1 MPGKILSNYEKL
13 HQNSLALATR
23 AAKLFPSGVTHDARS
38 FFPFPIYVDRAAGG
52 KKWDVDGNVYV
63 DFIGGHGSLLLG
75 HRHPEVMDAADKASK
90 RGTHFGSSHD
100 LEIDWA
106 ELVLQLV
113 PCAEK
118 VRFTSSG
125 TEATMM
131 ALRLARAYTNR
142 DKIIKFTDHF
152 HGWHDIVVGQQR
164 EDRSLPSSIGVPDNF
179 YESLV
184 VLPPNDENM
193 LIETLA
199 KNDIAAVIIEP
210 TGAHWGSHP
219 IHKSFLEAIRIQT
232 AKSGTLFIMDEVIT
246 GFRASPGGIQEKY
259 SIIPDLSTHAK
270 ILAGG
275 FPGGCVTGKREI
287 MDILELRESDEDWN
301 KEQRIAHQ
309 GTYNANPVS
318 AAAGSKTLDLIKGG
332 AHTQI
337 AADTT
342 AELVFQLNK
351 LFQAKALDASAWHVS
366 SMWHLNL
373 GGNSPES
380 TDVENNPSYLPSGI
394 DKPLLQPLRW
404 ALYNHGVDLMADG
417 GMVSSAHGTEEIT
430 LTVEAFDLAIN
441 DLRNDGYL

>member
-1 MPGKILSNYEKL
+1 MPGQILSDYEKK
-13 HQNSLALATR
+13 HTSSQAFAAR
-23 AAKLFPSGVTHDARS
+23 AATLFPSGVTHDARS
-38 FFPFPIYVDRAAGG
+38 FFPFPIYIEKAIGG
-52 KKWDVDGNVYV
+52 KKWDVDGIMYV

-75 HRHPEVMDAADKASK
+75 HRHPQVMDAADRASQ

-142 DKIIKFTDHF
+142 DKVIKFTNHF

-164 EDRSLPSSIGVPDNF
+164 NDEALPSSIGVPNNF

-184 VLPPNDENM
+184 ILPPNDENM
-193 LIETLA
+193 LREALA

-210 TGAHWGSHP
+210 TGAHWGSDP
-219 IHKSFLEAIRIQT
+219 IHKKFLEAIRTET
-232 AKSGTLFIMDEVIT
+232 AKFGTLFIMDEVIT
-246 GFRASPGGIQEKY
+246 GFRVSPGGTQEKY
-259 SIIPDLSTHAK
+259 NIIPDLSTHAK

-275 FPGGCVTGKREI
+275 FPGGCVAGKSEI
-287 MDILELRESDEDWN
+287 MDILELRESDESWN

-309 GTYNANPVS
+309 GTYNANPIS
-318 AAAGSKTLDLIKGG
+318 AAAGSKTLDLIKNGV
-332 AHTQI
+332 HTQI
-337 AADTT
+337 ADDTT

-373 GGNSPES
+373 GENSPQP
-380 TDVENNPSYLPSGI
+380 TDVENSPNYRPSGI

-430 LTVEAFDLAIN
+430 LTVEAFDMAIN

>member
-1 MPGKILSNYEKL
+1 MPGQILSDYEKK
-13 HQNSLALATR
+13 HTSSQAFAAR
-23 AAKLFPSGVTHDARS
+23 AATLFPSGVTHDARS
-38 FFPFPIYVDRAAGG
+38 FFPFPIYIEKAIGG
-52 KKWDVDGNVYV
+52 KKWDVDGNMYV

-75 HRHPEVMDAADKASK
+75 HRHPQVMDAADRASQ

-142 DKIIKFTDHF
+142 DKVIKFTNHF

-164 EDRSLPSSIGVPDNF
+164 NDEALPSSIGVPNNF

-184 VLPPNDENM
+184 ILPPNDENM
-193 LIETLA
+193 LREALA

-210 TGAHWGSHP
+210 TGAHWGSDP
-219 IHKSFLEAIRIQT
+219 IHKKFLEAIRTET
-232 AKSGTLFIMDEVIT
+232 AKFGTLFIMDEVIT
-246 GFRASPGGIQEKY
+246 GFRVSPGGTQEKY
-259 SIIPDLSTHAK
+259 NIIPDLSTHAK

-275 FPGGCVTGKREI
+275 FPGGCVAGKSEI
-287 MDILELRESDEDWN
+287 MDILELRESDESWN

-309 GTYNANPVS
+309 GTYNANPIS
-318 AAAGSKTLDLIKGG
+318 AAAGSKTLDLIKNGV
-332 AHTQI
+332 HTQI
-337 AADTT
+337 ADDTT

-373 GGNSPES
+373 GENSPQP
-380 TDVENNPSYLPSGI
+380 TDVENSPNYRPSGI

-430 LTVEAFDLAIN
+430 LTVEAFDMAIN

>member
-1 MPGKILSNYEKL
+1 
-13 HQNSLALATR
+13 
-23 AAKLFPSGVTHDARS
+23 
-38 FFPFPIYVDRAAGG
+38 
-52 KKWDVDGNVYV
+52 
-63 DFIGGHGSLLLG
+63 
-75 HRHPEVMDAADKASK
+75 
-90 RGTHFGSSHD
+90 
-100 LEIDWA
+100 
-106 ELVLQLV
+106 
-113 PCAEK
+113 
-118 VRFTSSG
+118 
-125 TEATMM
+125 
-131 ALRLARAYTNR
+131 
-142 DKIIKFTDHF
+142 
-152 HGWHDIVVGQQR
+152 
-164 EDRSLPSSIGVPDNF
+164 
-179 YESLV
+179 
-184 VLPPNDENM
+184 
-193 LIETLA
+193 
-199 KNDIAAVIIEP
+199 
-210 TGAHWGSHP
+210 
-219 IHKSFLEAIRIQT
+219 
-232 AKSGTLFIMDEVIT
+232 MDEVIT

-259 SIIPDLSTHAK
+259 NILPDLSTHAK

-287 MDILELRESDEDWN
+287 MDILELRESDDAWN

-351 LFQAKALDASAWHVS
+351 LFQARALDASAWHVS

-373 GGNSPES
+373 GGNSPKS

-417 GMVSSAHGTEEIT
+417 GMVSSAHGTEEIA

>member
-1 MPGKILSNYEKL
+1 MPGQILSDYEKK
-13 HQNSLALATR
+13 HTSSQAFAAR
-23 AAKLFPSGVTHDARS
+23 AATLFPSGVTHDARS
-38 FFPFPIYVDRAAGG
+38 FFPFPIYIEKAIGG
-52 KKWDVDGNVYV
+52 KKWDVDGNMYV

-75 HRHPEVMDAADKASK
+75 HRHPQVMDAADRASQ

-142 DKIIKFTDHF
+142 DKVIKFTNHF

-164 EDRSLPSSIGVPDNF
+164 NDEALPSSIGVPNNF

-184 VLPPNDENM
+184 ILPPNDENM
-193 LIETLA
+193 LREALA

-210 TGAHWGSHP
+210 TGAHWGSDP
-219 IHKSFLEAIRIQT
+219 IHKKFLEAIRTET

-246 GFRASPGGIQEKY
+246 GFRVSPGGTQEKY
-259 SIIPDLSTHAK
+259 NIIPDLSTHAK

-275 FPGGCVTGKREI
+275 FPGGCVAGKSEI
-287 MDILELRESDEDWN
+287 MDILELRESDESWN

-309 GTYNANPVS
+309 GTYNANPIS
-318 AAAGSKTLDLIKGG
+318 AAAGSKTLDLIKNGV
-332 AHTQI
+332 HTQI
-337 AADTT
+337 ADDTT

-373 GGNSPES
+373 GENSPQP
-380 TDVENNPSYLPSGI
+380 TDVENSPNYRPSGI

-430 LTVEAFDLAIN
+430 LTVEAFDMAIN

>member
-1 MPGKILSNYEKL
+1 MPGKILADYEKL
-13 HQNSLALATR
+13 HRKSLALATQ
-23 AAKLFPSGVTHDARS
+23 AASLFPSGVTHDARS
-38 FFPFPIYVDRAAGG
+38 FFPFPIYVERAAGG
-52 KKWDVDGNVYV
+52 KKWDVDGNMYV

-106 ELVLQLV
+106 KLVLDLV

-152 HGWHDIVVGQQR
+152 HGWHDIVVGRQR
-164 EDRSLPSSIGVPDNF
+164 EDQSLPSSIGVPDSF
-179 YESLV
+179 YESLA
-184 VLPPNDENM
+184 VLAPNNEEM
-193 LIETLA
+193 LVEALSE
-199 KNDIAAVIIEP
+199 NDIAAVIIEP

-219 IHKSFLEAIRIQT
+219 IHKSFLEAIRLQT
-232 AKSGTLFIMDEVIT
+232 SKSGTLFIMDEVIT
-246 GFRASPGGIQEKY
+246 GFRASPGGIQQKY
-259 SIIPDLSTHAK
+259 NIIPDLSTHAK

-275 FPGGCVTGKREI
+275 FPGGCVTGKSEI
-287 MDILELRESDEDWN
+287 MDILELRELDEFWN
-301 KEQRIAHQ
+301 REQRIAHQ

-318 AAAGSKTLDLIKGG
+318 AAAGSKTLGLIKEG
-332 AHTQI
+332 AHTQT
-337 AADTT
+337 ADATT
-342 AELVFQLNK
+342 ADLVSQLNK
-351 LFQAKALDASAWHVS
+351 LFEARTLDASAWHVS

-373 GGNSPES
+373 GENSPKP
-380 TDVENNPSYLPSGI
+380 TDVENNPDYLPSGI

-404 ALYNHGVDLMADG
+404 ALYNHGVDLMAGG
-417 GMVSSAHGTEEIT
+417 GMVSSAHGKEEIT

>member
-1 MPGKILSNYEKL
+1 MPGQILSDYEKK
-13 HQNSLALATR
+13 HTSSQAFAAR
-23 AAKLFPSGVTHDARS
+23 AATLFPSGGTHDARS
-38 FFPFPIYVDRAAGG
+38 FFPFPIYIEKAIGG
-52 KKWDVDGNVYV
+52 KKWDVDGNMYV

-75 HRHPEVMDAADKASK
+75 HRHPQVMDAADRASQ

-142 DKIIKFTDHF
+142 DKVIKFTNHF

-164 EDRSLPSSIGVPDNF
+164 NDEAIPSSIGVPNNF

-184 VLPPNDENM
+184 ILPPNDENM
-193 LIETLA
+193 LREALA

-210 TGAHWGSHP
+210 TGAHWGSDP
-219 IHKSFLEAIRIQT
+219 IHKKFLEAIRTET
-232 AKSGTLFIMDEVIT
+232 AKFGTLFIMDEVIT
-246 GFRASPGGIQEKY
+246 GFRVSPGGTQEKY
-259 SIIPDLSTHAK
+259 NIIPDLSTHAK

-275 FPGGCVTGKREI
+275 FPGGCVAGKSEI
-287 MDILELRESDEDWN
+287 MDILELRESDESWN

-309 GTYNANPVS
+309 GTYNANPIS
-318 AAAGSKTLDLIKGG
+318 AAAGSKTLDLIKNGV
-332 AHTQI
+332 HTQI
-337 AADTT
+337 ADDTT

-373 GGNSPES
+373 GENSPQP
-380 TDVENNPSYLPSGI
+380 TDVENSPNYRPSGI

-430 LTVEAFDLAIN
+430 LTVEAFDMAIN

>member
-1 MPGKILSNYEKL
+1 MPGKILADYEKL
-13 HQNSLALATR
+13 HRKSLALATQ
-23 AAKLFPSGVTHDARS
+23 AASLFPSGVTHDARS
-38 FFPFPIYVDRAAGG
+38 FFPFPIYVERAAGG
-52 KKWDVDGNVYV
+52 KKWDVDGNMYV

-106 ELVLQLV
+106 KLVLDLV

-152 HGWHDIVVGQQR
+152 HGWHDIVVGRQR
-164 EDRSLPSSIGVPDNF
+164 EDQSLPSSIGVPDSF
-179 YESLV
+179 YESLA
-184 VLPPNDENM
+184 VLPANNEEM
-193 LIETLA
+193 LVEALSE
-199 KNDIAAVIIEP
+199 KDIAAVIIEP

-219 IHKSFLEAIRIQT
+219 IHKSFLEAIRLQT
-232 AKSGTLFIMDEVIT
+232 SKSGTLFIMDEVIT
-246 GFRASPGGIQEKY
+246 GFRASPGGIQQKY
-259 SIIPDLSTHAK
+259 NIVPDLSTHAK

-275 FPGGCVTGKREI
+275 FPGGCVTGKSEI
-287 MDILELRESDEDWN
+287 MDILELRELDEFWN

-318 AAAGSKTLDLIKGG
+318 AAAGSKTLGLIKDG

-337 AADTT
+337 ADATT
-342 AELVFQLNK
+342 AELVSQLNK
-351 LFQAKALDASAWHVS
+351 LFKARTLDASAWHVS

-373 GGNSPES
+373 GENSPKS
-380 TDVENNPSYLPSGI
+380 TDVENNPDYLPSGI

-417 GMVSSAHGTEEIT
+417 GMVSSAHGKEEIA

-441 DLRNDGYL
+441 DLRDDGYL

>member
-1 MPGKILSNYEKL
+1 
-13 HQNSLALATR
+13 
-23 AAKLFPSGVTHDARS
+23 
-38 FFPFPIYVDRAAGG
+38 
-52 KKWDVDGNVYV
+52 
-63 DFIGGHGSLLLG
+63 
-75 HRHPEVMDAADKASK
+75 MDAADRASQ

-142 DKIIKFTDHF
+142 DKVIKFTNHF

-164 EDRSLPSSIGVPDNF
+164 NDEALPSSIGVPNNF

-184 VLPPNDENM
+184 ILPPNDENM
-193 LIETLA
+193 LREALA

-210 TGAHWGSHP
+210 TGAHWGSDP
-219 IHKSFLEAIRIQT
+219 IHKKFLEAIRTET

-246 GFRASPGGIQEKY
+246 GFRVSPGGTQEKY
-259 SIIPDLSTHAK
+259 NIIPDLSTHAK

-275 FPGGCVTGKREI
+275 FPGGCVAGKSEI
-287 MDILELRESDEDWN
+287 MDILELRESDESWN

-309 GTYNANPVS
+309 GTYNANPIS
-318 AAAGSKTLDLIKGG
+318 AAAGSKTLDLIKNGV
-332 AHTQI
+332 HTQI
-337 AADTT
+337 ADDTT

-373 GGNSPES
+373 GENSPQP
-380 TDVENNPSYLPSGI
+380 TDVENSPNYRPSGI

-430 LTVEAFDLAIN
+430 LTVEAFDMAIN

>member
-1 MPGKILSNYEKL
+1 MPGQILSDYEKK
-13 HQNSLALATR
+13 HTNSQALAAR

-38 FFPFPIYVDRAAGG
+38 FFPFPIYVEKAVGG
-52 KKWDVDGNVYV
+52 KKWDVDGNMYV

-75 HRHPEVMDAADKASK
+75 HRHPQVMDAADRASQ

-142 DKIIKFTDHF
+142 DKVIKFTNHF

-164 EDRSLPSSIGVPDNF
+164 NDEALPSSIGVPNNF

-184 VLPPNDENM
+184 ILPPNDENM
-193 LIETLA
+193 LREALA

-210 TGAHWGSHP
+210 TGAHWGSDP
-219 IHKSFLEAIRIQT
+219 IHKKFLEAIRTET

-246 GFRASPGGIQEKY
+246 GFRVSPGGTQEKY
-259 SIIPDLSTHAK
+259 NIIPDLSTHAK

-275 FPGGCVTGKREI
+275 FPGGCVAGKSEI
-287 MDILELRESDEDWN
+287 MDILELRESDESWN

-309 GTYNANPVS
+309 GTYNANPIS
-318 AAAGSKTLDLIKGG
+318 AAAGSKTLDLIKNGV
-332 AHTQI
+332 HTQI
-337 AADTT
+337 ADDTT

-373 GGNSPES
+373 GENSPQP
-380 TDVENNPSYLPSGI
+380 TDVENSPNYRPSGI
-394 DKPLLQPLRW
+394 DKSLLQPLRW

-430 LTVEAFDLAIN
+430 LTVEAFDMAIN

>member
-1 MPGKILSNYEKL
+1 MSGQILSDYEKL
-13 HQNSLALATR
+13 HPNSRALANR

-38 FFPFPIYVDRAAGG
+38 FFPFPIYVEKAVGG
-52 KKWDVDGNVYV
+52 KKSDVDGNTYV

-75 HRHPEVMDAADKASK
+75 HRHPEVMDAAEEASR
-90 RGTHFGSSHD
+90 RGTHFGSSHN

-142 DKIIKFTDHF
+142 DKIIKFKDHF
-152 HGWHDIVVGQQR
+152 HGWHDIVVGQQK
-164 EDRSLPSSIGVPDNF
+164 DDQALPSSIGVPSNF
-179 YESLV
+179 YESLI
-184 VLPPNDENM
+184 VLQPNDENA
-193 LIETLA
+193 LVEALGQ
-199 KNDIAAVIIEP
+199 NDIAAVIIEP
-210 TGAHWGSHP
+210 TGAHWGSNP
-219 IHKSFLEAIRIQT
+219 IHKKFLEAIRT
-232 AKSGTLFIMDEVIT
+232 HTTRTGTLFIMDEVIT
-246 GFRASPGGIQEKY
+246 GFRAAPGGIQEKY
-259 SIIPDLSTHAK
+259 KITPDLSTHAK

-275 FPGGCVTGKREI
+275 FPGGCVTGKSQI
-287 MDILELRESDEDWN
+287 MDILELRESDEVWN
-301 KEQRIAHQ
+301 REERIAHQ

-318 AAAGSKTLDLIKGG
+318 AAAGSKTLDLIAGG
-332 AHTQI
+332 EHNHL
-337 AADTT
+337 ADTAT
-342 AELVFQLNK
+342 ADLVFQLNK
-351 LFQAKALDASAWHVS
+351 LFQAKELDASAWHVS

-373 GGNSPES
+373 GENSPPP
-380 TDVENNPSYLPSGI
+380 TDVENNPDYRPSGI
-394 DKPLLQPLRW
+394 NKTLLQPLRW